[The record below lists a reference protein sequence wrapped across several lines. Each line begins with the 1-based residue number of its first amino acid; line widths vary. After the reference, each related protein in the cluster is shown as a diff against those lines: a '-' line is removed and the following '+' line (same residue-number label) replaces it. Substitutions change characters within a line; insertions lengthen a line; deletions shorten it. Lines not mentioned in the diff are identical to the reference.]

1 LFAQSTLP
9 PIRRAKA
16 MARKA
21 LKERIVTV
29 PQVKE
34 ALDAIG
40 EEQLDQF
47 QRRSLDYATKFTK
60 VDPDKVD
67 LIIKEFVETFEVD
80 KEEAVQIV
88 NAMPESIQ
96 EIRVFLA
103 GGRKIIETSKLEK
116 ILSFLDKYR
125 KKE

>member
-1 LFAQSTLP
+1 
-9 PIRRAKA
+9 

-21 LKERIVTV
+21 LNKRIITV

-34 ALDAIG
+34 ALESIG
-40 EEQLDQF
+40 EERLDQF

-60 VDPDKVD
+60 VDPEKVD
-67 LIIKEFVETFEVD
+67 NLLSKFVEEFEV
-80 KEEAVQIV
+80 EEEDAVQIL
-88 NAMPESIQ
+88 NAMPESIH

-103 GGRKIIETSKLEK
+103 GGRKIIESSKLEK
-116 ILSFLDKYR
+116 ILDFLNEYR

>member
-1 LFAQSTLP
+1 
-9 PIRRAKA
+9 

-21 LKERIVTV
+21 LKKHTITV

-34 ALDAIG
+34 ALESIG
-40 EEQLDQF
+40 EERLDQF

-60 VDPDKVD
+60 VNSDNVD
-67 LIIKEFVETFEVD
+67 IIVNTLIEEFDVEKD
-80 KEEAVQIV
+80 DAVQII

-116 ILSFLDKYR
+116 ILTFLKKYR
-125 KKE
+125 KSE

>member
-1 LFAQSTLP
+1 
-9 PIRRAKA
+9 

-34 ALDAIG
+34 ALESIG
-40 EEQLDQF
+40 EEQLDQL

-60 VDPDKVD
+60 TDSVAIDTV
-67 LIIKEFVETFEVD
+67 LKELVEKFEMEE
-80 KEEAVQIV
+80 EEAVQIL

-116 ILSFLDKYR
+116 ILVFLNKYR

>member
-1 LFAQSTLP
+1 
-9 PIRRAKA
+9 

-21 LKERIVTV
+21 LKERTITV

-34 ALDAIG
+34 ALEAIG
-40 EEQLDQF
+40 EERLDQF
-47 QRRSLDYATKFTK
+47 RRRSLDYATKFTK
-60 VDPDKVD
+60 VDPAVTDT
-67 LIIKEFVETFEVD
+67 LIKELREQFEVEE
-80 KEEAVQIV
+80 EEAVQII

-103 GGRKIIETSKLEK
+103 GGRRIIETSKLEK
-116 ILSFLDKYR
+116 ILVFLNKYR

>member
-1 LFAQSTLP
+1 
-9 PIRRAKA
+9 

-21 LKERIVTV
+21 LKERIITV

-34 ALDAIG
+34 ALEAIG
-40 EEQLDQF
+40 EERLDQF

-67 LIIKEFVETFEVD
+67 AIVKEFVEQFEVEE
-80 KEEAVQIV
+80 EEAVQII

-96 EIRVFLA
+96 EIRVFLS
-103 GGRKIIETSKLEK
+103 GGRRIIESSKLEK
-116 ILSFLDKYR
+116 ILVFLNKYR

>member
-1 LFAQSTLP
+1 
-9 PIRRAKA
+9 

-21 LKERIVTV
+21 LKEHTITV

-34 ALDAIG
+34 ALEAVG
-40 EEQLDQF
+40 EERLDQF

-60 VDPDKVD
+60 VDPSVAETLVKE
-67 LIIKEFVETFEVD
+67 LINQFEFEE
-80 KEEAVQIV
+80 EEATQIV
-88 NAMPESIQ
+88 NCMPESIQ
-96 EIRVFLA
+96 EIRMFLA

-116 ILSFLDKYR
+116 ILVFLGKYR

>member
-1 LFAQSTLP
+1 
-9 PIRRAKA
+9 

-21 LKERIVTV
+21 LKERIITV

-34 ALDAIG
+34 ALEAIG
-40 EEQLDQF
+40 EERLDQF

-67 LIIKEFVETFEVD
+67 TIVKEFMEKFEVEE
-80 KEEAVQIV
+80 EEAVQII

-96 EIRVFLA
+96 EIRVFLS
-103 GGRKIIETSKLEK
+103 GGRRIIESSKLEK
-116 ILSFLDKYR
+116 ILVFLNKYR